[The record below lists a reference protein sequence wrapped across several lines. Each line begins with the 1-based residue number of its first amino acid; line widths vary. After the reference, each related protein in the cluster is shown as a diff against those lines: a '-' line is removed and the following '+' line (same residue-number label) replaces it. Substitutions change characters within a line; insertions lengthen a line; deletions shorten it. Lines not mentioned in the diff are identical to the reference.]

1 MVKISEEKKV
11 LLVMLLA
18 IAAIIYAVIDIILQI
33 QAGFISRI
41 FISFLILVQAVLI
54 IYILVNEMK
63 KSFNKN

>member
-11 LLVMLLA
+11 MFVMLLA

-33 QAGFISRI
+33 QAGFFSRI

-54 IYILVNEMK
+54 IYIVVPEK
-63 KSFNKN
+63 KKP